1 MNGYL
6 KLSVEQVITAI
17 QMLSPEEKRKMQRRL
32 PDLFDAPDY
41 ANLPRVQSEPASAKP
56 EAQKTYPYHFLESR
70 KLLGGIEESLS
81 AVVIADREERF

>member
-6 KLSVEQVITAI
+6 KLSVEQVIIAI

-41 ANLPRVQSEPASAKP
+41 TNPPQVQGEPASAKP
-56 EAQKTYPYHFLESR
+56 EAQRTYHFLESR
-70 KLLGGIEESLS
+70 KLLGGIEGSLS